1 MRVKLLKPKNMSSL
15 PNISEMSL
23 VEYVDFI
30 ELRAI
35 HLGISAEELN
45 MENCFEIG
53 VISNEWYERAKAE
66 LIRRDIMFAHYGEY

>member
-1 MRVKLLKPKNMSSL
+1 MNSL
-15 PNISEMSL
+15 PNISKMSL

-53 VISNEWYERAKAE
+53 VISNEWYECAKAE
-66 LIRRDIMFAHYGEY
+66 LHRRDMMFTHYGEY